1 MIVRRDVILR
11 RYLKNLSP
19 IGEMKTTESGQLCG
33 TDLARYAHVFDD
45 ASFKYGAKVFTGA
58 RFAPSGDATVRADAD
73 GTVCVTIPHHAQD
86 GGVADGDASRYVVVD
101 VANGQATGVLRAH
114 LYDLGPN
121 KGFTL
126 VGIERPDGD
135 GPPG

>member
-1 MIVRRDVILR
+1 
-11 RYLKNLSP
+11 
-19 IGEMKTTESGQLCG
+19 
-33 TDLARYAHVFDD
+33 
-45 ASFKYGAKVFTGA
+45 
-58 RFAPSGDATVRADAD
+58 
-73 GTVCVTIPHHAQD
+73 VCVTIPHRAQD

-101 VANGQATGVLRAH
+101 IANGQAAGVLRAH

-126 VGIERPDGD
+126 VGVERPDGD